1 MPMTDKER
9 DLLFK
14 ERYLYKHKHIEESE
28 GNTMTKI
35 RDYNINGTIIL
46 GCDAGYGN
54 YKTVHATFPTS
65 VMKSDKKPSLTE
77 EYLEYEG
84 AFYAFGDGHKSFVA
98 DKQKDDDNYI
108 LMLAAVAKELKA
120 RGLTKAKIHLAVGLP
135 LKWMQSQMDKF
146 RKYLLQNA
154 HVDFRYRNEDYSVDI
169 AGCTVMPQCYA
180 AVAENLKEFTGMNML
195 LDLGNG
201 TGNIMIL
208 NNGKPS
214 ESKAWTEQIGIH
226 QCYKY
231 IHGEVMDATGV
242 NLPAEILN
250 NYLKYGRTD
259 IGSEYSTIMDA
270 AAKAYVNDVFDLL
283 KEHEFHPELM
293 KLYVMGGGARIVE
306 KFGEYDPKRTTF
318 NYDIRANAKGFEYYC
333 YMIQRNKNRSGK

>member
-9 DLLFK
+9 GLLFT
-14 ERYLYKHKHIEESE
+14 ERFRRKFRIKEESE
-28 GNTMTKI
+28 EITMTKI
-35 RDYNINGTIIL
+35 REYNINGTIIL

-54 YKTVHATFPTS
+54 YKTVHTTFPTS
-65 VMKSDKKPSLTE
+65 VSKSDKKPALTE

-84 AFYAFGDGHKSFVA
+84 AFYAFGDGHKYFVA
-98 DKQKDDDNYI
+98 DKHKDEDNYI

-135 LKWMQSQMDKF
+135 LKWLKAQMEEF
-146 RKYLLQNA
+146 RKYLLQNSL
-154 HVDFRYRNEDYSVDI
+154 VNFRYRNEDYSVEI

-180 AVAENLKEFTGMNML
+180 AVAENLRDFTGLNML

-201 TGNIMIL
+201 TGNIMLL

-214 ESKAWTEQIGIH
+214 ESKAWTEMIGVH
-226 QCYKY
+226 QAYKY
-231 IHGEVMDATGV
+231 IHGQVMDETGV

-259 IGSEYSTIMDA
+259 ISSEYSTIMDR
-270 AAKAYVNDVFDLL
+270 AAKECVKDIFDVL
-283 KEHEFHPELM
+283 KEHDFNPDLM
-293 KLYVMGGGARIVE
+293 KLYVMGGGARLIE

-318 NYDIRANAKGFEYYC
+318 NHDIRANAKGFEYYC
-333 YMIQRNKNRSGK
+333 YMTLKSQNKRK